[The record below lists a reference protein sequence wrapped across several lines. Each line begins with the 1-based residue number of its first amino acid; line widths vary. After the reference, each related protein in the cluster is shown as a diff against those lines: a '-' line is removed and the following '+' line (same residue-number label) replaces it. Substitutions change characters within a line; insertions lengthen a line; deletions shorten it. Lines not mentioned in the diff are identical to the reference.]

1 MAKRNINKTLIS
13 RQTLAVGETVSEHLF
28 IGEASGLSFHVIWE
42 GSPATAIRL
51 QTSNDPLI
59 GRNLETDASWFTE
72 ATTISGCNGAVADGS
87 VVAHLDS
94 INSSYAR
101 LKFTV
106 TTAGTISV
114 YGTTKA

>member
-1 MAKRNINKTLIS
+1 MAKRNVNKTLIS
-13 RQTLAVGETVSEHLF
+13 RQTLAVGDNLSEHLF
-28 IGEASGLSFHVIWE
+28 IGESTGMSFHVIWE
-42 GSPATAIRL
+42 GSPATAMVL

-59 GRNLETDASWFTE
+59 ARNLEAQATWFTE
-72 ATTISGCNGAVADGS
+72 STTISGCDGAVADGS
-87 VVAHLDS
+87 IMLHVDN
-94 INSSYAR
+94 INSAYAR